1 MTIINGWKLAIPM
14 PQYSAFKGRP
24 FEEHLDLVLMKMI
37 KDDPRCLDE
46 WRETLDK
53 IINNTD
59 VRTNK
64 QYVKHKQPY
73 GIGRHYSEDNT
84 PSIINLKREIK
95 HSIMEYLGWMDL
107 DMIKAHPSIV
117 CELGRKNGVEF
128 QHIRNYLN
136 DPEYYNQM
144 LIQYY
149 SGDPEN
155 PVNADDIKELIRSA
169 GYGGGFKSWRDAL
182 GKDLLHQNKHQFIAD
197 FIADC
202 RKAIELVYLNNP
214 QLVDKVKEDETNI
227 YKIKSR
233 TMSYFCGAIEN
244 DALHIAYKFL
254 IKKDLLRER
263 TGALEYDG
271 LCFKPLKAFNIPVI
285 TTELNDLIRSKL
297 GLELKFKIKG
307 YDRVMFADLIEARRQ
322 IVEAEPVGVM
332 TVDAEAVSG
341 DNDDLRL
348 ARNYPQWKAIFEKT
362 HCKIINKS
370 TFIKAVRDI
379 DGTFKEFVI
388 FKEQELKASYRHCCY
403 IKMTKM
409 GEQEAFYIEDWLKD
423 PMMRLYEDIDCI
435 PPPLKCPS
443 SIFNLWSPF
452 RAEQL
457 KCPDMDIG
465 EDDTEEEQQ
474 RKQVIIDNA
483 YEKVGYIQNHIKVL
497 LNNDAVVYD
506 YFMMW
511 LGQMLKYP
519 AIKTIAPCLI
529 SQQGSG
535 KGTIIKYM
543 KAMMGN
549 KKVLETAEPEKVVWG
564 HFNELMMNCYFVS
577 LNEMEKRAQEQAD
590 GRIKA
595 LITDGDLTINPK
607 GKGHINTTSYHRFMY
622 SSNNEVPVQTEEGDR
637 RNLIIRCSDEWKIRP
652 NSPTFDRNVKHF
664 EDLNAWLE
672 DDNVI
677 WLLYKCLTS
686 IDGLD
691 KFHKLPLPITEYQ
704 AIIQD
709 ANKKPVERWFK
720 EWVGINFTE
729 GETID
734 DGTGHKFIKIQ
745 SKRLLD
751 EFKTFKD
758 ANSVK
763 WETNTAKLVRD
774 IQLLQL
780 PQGTI
785 TTYKQGAE
793 DPHKLH
799 TRTGNLIMLNMD
811 KLKQHFGL
819 LNAVYH
825 ETEETTMSGDM
836 ELDEDTDM

>member
-1 MTIINGWKLAIPM
+1 MTITNIWKLANPM
-14 PQYSAFKGRP
+14 PQYSAFKGKP
-24 FEEHLDLVLMKMI
+24 FEEQLDLVLMKMI
-37 KDDPRCLDE
+37 RDDPRCLDE
-46 WRETLDK
+46 WKETLEK
-53 IINNTD
+53 IIDRTD
-59 VRTNK
+59 PRTNK
-64 QYVKHKQPY
+64 QYIKHKQPY
-73 GIGRHYSEDNT
+73 GIGRHYADDNV
-84 PSIINLKREIK
+84 SIINLKREIK
-95 HSIMEYLGWMDL
+95 HSLMEYLGWMDL
-107 DMIKAHPSIV
+107 DMVKAHPSII
-117 CELGRKNGVEF
+117 CELGRKNDVEF

-136 DPEYYNQM
+136 DPNHYNQM

-155 PVNADDIKELIRSA
+155 PVNDDDIKELIRSA
-169 GYGGGFKSWRDAL
+169 GYGGGFKSWRDGL
-182 GKDLLHQNKHQFIAD
+182 GKDLLHQNKHPFIAD
-197 FIADC
+197 FISDC
-202 RKAIELVYLNNP
+202 RRAIDLVYLYNP
-214 QLVDKVKEDETNI
+214 ELAEKVKEGEQNV

-271 LCFKPLKAFNIPVI
+271 LCFKPLKAFNIPAI

-307 YDRVMFADLIEARRQ
+307 YDRVMFADLIEARRA

-332 TVDAEAVSG
+332 TVSDAEAVG
-341 DNDDLRL
+341 GEPDDLRL
-348 ARNYPQWKAIFEKT
+348 ARNYPMFKLMFEKT
-362 HCKIINKS
+362 HAKIINK
-370 TFIKAVRDI
+370 TVFIKAVRDI
-379 DGTFKEFVI
+379 DETFKEFI
-388 FKEQELKASYRHCCY
+388 MFDEQKLKASYRHLSY
-403 IKMTKM
+403 MKMTKM
-409 GEQEAFYIEDWLKD
+409 GEQLAFYIEDWLED

-457 KCPDMDIG
+457 RCPDMIIG
-465 EDDTEEEQQ
+465 EEDDDEEQE
-474 RKQVIIDNA
+474 RKQVIIDDA
-483 YEKVGYIQNHIKVL
+483 MFKVGYIQNHIKVL
-497 LNNDAVVYD
+497 LNNDAVVFD

-511 LGQMLKYP
+511 LGQMMKYP

-529 SQQGSG
+529 SFQGSG

-543 KAMMGN
+543 MRMMGHT
-549 KKVLETAEPEKVVWG
+549 KVLETSEPEKVVWG

-595 LITDGDLTINPK
+595 LITDGELVINPK
-607 GKGHINTTSYHRFMY
+607 GKGHIKTKSYHRFMY

-652 NSPTFDRNVKHF
+652 HSPTFDRNVKHF
-664 EDLNAWLE
+664 VDLNAWLE

-686 IDGLD
+686 IPNLD

-709 ANKKPVERWFK
+709 ANKKPIERWLK
-720 EWVGINFTE
+720 EWVGINYHE
-729 GETID
+729 GELV
-734 DGTGHKFIKIQ
+734 DGVKHIKIQ

-751 EFKTFKD
+751 EFKQFKE
-758 ANSVK
+758 ANSIK
-763 WETNTAKLVRD
+763 WETNTAKLIRD
-774 IQLLQL
+774 IQLLQM

-785 TTYKQGAE
+785 TTYKQGE
-793 DPHKLH
+793 PDIHKLH

-811 KLKQHFGL
+811 KLKQHFGM
-819 LNAVYH
+819 LNMEFHDTLGFGEQA
-825 ETEETTMSGDM
+825 DD
-836 ELDEDTDM
+836 ELDEDNDM